1 MFYLYKSNL
10 TLLVL
15 IYLRRTEAEP
25 KRNRNGT
32 ERTFPILKNNI
43 QNNKQNGISV
53 FFTFYYYP
61 SFNKS
66 FFFVSQTINSTI
78 KRLLKI

>member
-32 ERTFPILKNNI
+32 ERTFPIPNYSMMVIL
-43 QNNKQNGISV
+43 V
-53 FFTFYYYP
+53 FQILDYP
-61 SFNKS
+61 DHQTNEQKS
-66 FFFVSQTINSTI
+66 GD
-78 KRLLKI
+78 KICGYCHILPQKF